1 MKVALDIII
10 VNWNSGTLLHNCL
23 ESIVTANRDTFELR
37 RVVVIDNNSSDG
49 SAEGLEYADLPLLVI
64 HNPENRGFAVA
75 CNQGAAGSKA
85 DYLLFLNPDTRLF
98 SNSLSEPLLF
108 MEQPENS
115 HIGICGIKLTDEL
128 GNPTTSCA
136 RFPTLKIFF
145 GRITGLSRLFPEFFP
160 EHLMSY
166 QELFHC
172 LEVDQIIGAFFL
184 VRRSVYEKNEGFDE
198 RFFMYFEEVDFSL
211 RVKRKGYSSYYLSH
225 VSAYHKGNGST
236 GQIKATRLFYSLRS
250 RIQYGFKHYSYWERI
265 LLMIITLIFE
275 PVIRILLSIKRFSLA
290 ELKETMIGYSK
301 ILSYLLIGGLSENI
315 RQKKFTRKD

>member
-1 MKVALDIII
+1 MKVDLDIII

-49 SAEGLEYADLPLLVI
+49 SAEGLEYADLPVLVI

-108 MEQPENS
+108 MEQQENS
-115 HIGICGIKLTDEL
+115 HIGICGLKLTDEL

-136 RFPTLKIFF
+136 RFPTMKIFF
-145 GRITGLSRLFPEFFP
+145 GKITGLSRVFPKLFP
-160 EHLMSY
+160 EHLMSS
-166 QELFHC
+166 QELLYS
-172 LEVDQIIGAFFL
+172 LEVDQIIGAFFI
-184 VRRSVYEKNEGFDE
+184 VRRSVYEKLEGFDE

-211 RVKRKGYSSYYLSH
+211 RAKRKGYLSYYLSH
-225 VSAYHKGNGST
+225 VSAYHKGHGST
-236 GQIKATRLFYSLRS
+236 GQIKPTRLFYSLRS
-250 RIQYGFKHYSYWERI
+250 RIQYGFKHYSYWESII
-265 LLMIITLIFE
+265 LMVITLIFE
-275 PVIRILLSIKRFSLA
+275 PITRILLSLKRFSLA
-290 ELKETMIGYSK
+290 DFKETMIGYGK
-301 ILSYLLIGGLSENI
+301 VLSYLIRGGLSENI
-315 RQKKFTRKD
+315 GQKKITRKN